1 MRIGSLILSY
11 SRRGEGVKPFAV
23 YCMKC
28 QSECDTYGANVAHT
42 NKGNCS
48 DENGFGSGDGGMS
61 LGIGVFVMLGIGSF
75 GGLEE
80 RDGVFVILMGVIILA
95 LGKICDLLV
104 EIRDK

>member
-1 MRIGSLILSY
+1 M
-11 SRRGEGVKPFAV
+11 
-23 YCMKC
+23 
-28 QSECDTYGANVAHT
+28 
-42 NKGNCS
+42 
-48 DENGFGSGDGGMS
+48 
-61 LGIGVFVMLGIGSF
+61 MLGIESF

>member
-1 MRIGSLILSY
+1 MELTWPIQTKGIALMRMALA
-11 SRRGEGVKPFAV
+11 AV
-23 YCMKC
+23 
-28 QSECDTYGANVAHT
+28 T
-42 NKGNCS
+42 
-48 DENGFGSGDGGMS
+48 GGMS

-95 LGKICDLLV
+95 LGKICDILV